1 MAAVSDYKGMYKV
14 DSGKTEV
21 EVKEKTHHLIGI
33 REFIYQ
39 GLEVGN
45 LFLVEE
51 IIFYVGNNYMWIKH
65 VSVFSFTPFFSDVTC
80 QPAL

>member
-33 REFIYQ
+33 REF
-39 GLEVGN
+39 L
-45 LFLVEE
+45 
-51 IIFYVGNNYMWIKH
+51 
-65 VSVFSFTPFFSDVTC
+65 
-80 QPAL
+80 